1 MLRSSS
7 IADILKLLTELQAR
21 VLADP
26 QLAEEWESAV
36 TDEPAAL
43 TQARAHARLLE
54 WFLLERVSEKLGTSP
69 LQAFAP
75 DELKADSSWAR
86 LLDNFLGIFRIEGT
100 RRVEGREFLD
110 VIDLWSGRM
119 AHLPVDVLAGDA
131 EPNPADLLL
140 VGRLVLA
147 DDEVHLPMPGL
158 RLAQAPGLVAAV
170 EADLALARHKQP
182 RARLSQ
188 RECDALFQ
196 HLPEEASLEAE
207 PVESAET
214 LIQELE
220 QILTEAPG
228 WNWPRIQDS
237 LNEEGLAGTLDR
249 LAFETQVDLE
259 AVRRV
264 LPALAAQAE
273 AHAAQDAPNQAPTG
287 ELSASEAAAA
297 LEAYDQA
304 RAEGRSVADAFRELE
319 ESLGLE
325 PGVSEEILPDVE
337 RDEDAVGPGAAA
349 GLAAW
354 IEAFQWEQPHE
365 AVAGGLREFA
375 TQAQLA
381 AGKPLD
387 AQDLA
392 AHHVLPY
399 LMASDDEASF
409 RQRRDDLLGFLLWA
423 AQEQDA
429 PIAAALDDW
438 ANCEDERLPAI
449 VRANAAW
456 RAAGAEWRNRQV
468 IAELAP
474 VRVAAESEE
483 LAQVTGIPSE
493 LEAWLRRGDLVLG
506 TWQEGSFAAAAIVPA
521 EAVPAAPVAD
531 AESDDSAEASE

>member
-1 MLRSSS
+1 MLRSSP
-7 IADILKLLTELQAR
+7 IADILKLLAELQAR
-21 VLADP
+21 VHADP
-26 QLAEEWESAV
+26 QLLKEWESALA
-36 TDEPAAL
+36 DDPAAV
-43 TQARAHARLLE
+43 TEARAHARFLE
-54 WFLLERVSEKLGTSP
+54 WFLLERVSDTLGTSP

-75 DELKADSSWAR
+75 DELTEDSAWAR

-110 VIDLWSGRM
+110 IVDLWSGRI

-131 EPNPADLLL
+131 EPNPANLLL

-147 DDEVHLPMPGL
+147 DDEVHMPMPGL

-188 RECDALFQ
+188 RECDALFT
-196 HLPEEASLEAE
+196 HLPDEASAEPE
-207 PVESAET
+207 PVESTET
-214 LIQELE
+214 LIAELE
-220 QILTEAPG
+220 NILAAAPG
-228 WNWPRIQDS
+228 WDWGRIQDS
-237 LNEEGLAGTLDR
+237 LNADGLAGTLDR

-273 AHAAQDAPNQAPTG
+273 AQAQQAPAAASADG
-287 ELSASEAAAA
+287 ELSAGEAAAA

-337 RDEDAVGPGAAA
+337 RDEDAVGPMAAA

-354 IEAFQWEQPHE
+354 IEAYQWENPGEPAAPSLQD
-365 AVAGGLREFA
+365 FA
-375 TQAQLA
+375 TQAQLT

-387 AQDLA
+387 AQDLSA
-392 AHHVLPY
+392 QHVLPY
-399 LMASDDEASF
+399 LMASDCEASF
-409 RQRRDDLLGFLLWA
+409 RDRRDDLLGFLLWA

-449 VRANAAW
+449 VRANAQW
-456 RAAGAEWRNRQV
+456 RAEGAEWRNRQV

-474 VRVAAESEE
+474 VRVIAEAEE
-483 LAQVTGIPSE
+483 LAQVTGIPRD

-506 TWQEGSFAAAAIVPA
+506 TWQEGSFAAAAIVPG
-521 EAVPAAPVAD
+521 EAVPPAPIEDAAAD
-531 AESDDSAEASE
+531 AADEASE

>member
-7 IADILKLLTELQAR
+7 IDDILKLLTELQAR
-21 VLADP
+21 VQADT
-26 QLAEEWESAV
+26 QLVDEWEAALAE
-36 TDEPAAL
+36 DPAAL
-43 TQARAHARLLE
+43 TQPRAYARLLE

-75 DELKADSSWAR
+75 DELTEDSAWAR

-110 VIDLWSGRM
+110 VIDLWSGRI
-119 AHLPVDVLAGDA
+119 AHLPVDVLAGDS

-140 VGRLVLA
+140 VGRLILA

-196 HLPEEASLEAE
+196 HLPEEASAE
-207 PVESAET
+207 PEAVESVET
-214 LIQELE
+214 IIQELE
-220 QILTEAPG
+220 QLLTDAPG
-228 WNWPRIQDS
+228 WNWSRIQDS
-237 LNEEGLAGTLDR
+237 LNEGGLAETLDR

-273 AHAAQDAPNQAPTG
+273 AHASQEATTPATQG
-287 ELSASEAAAA
+287 ELKAGEAAAA

-319 ESLGLE
+319 DSLGLE

-337 RDEDAVGPGAAA
+337 RDEDTVGPGAAA

-365 AVAGGLREFA
+365 AVAGGLQEFA
-375 TQAQLA
+375 TQAQLT

-392 AHHVLPY
+392 PQHVLPY
-399 LMASDDEASF
+399 LMASEDEAIF

-423 AQEQDA
+423 AQEQGA

-449 VRANAAW
+449 VQANTAW
-456 RAAGAEWRNRQV
+456 RKTGAAWRNRQV

-474 VRVAAESEE
+474 VRVATEGEE

-506 TWQEGSFAAAAIVPA
+506 TWHEGSFAAAAIVPA
-521 EAVPAAPVAD
+521 EAVPAEPTSEAD
-531 AESDDSAEASE
+531 PDGAEEASE